1 MPVHIRLAE
10 AGDYPSLADL
20 HNSHNPFELTAE
32 QLRRFDHRSESVD
45 PHFRRAVAVAGGRLV
60 AAGEI
65 RARWADTVQPG
76 RYWVAAQLADPAG
89 CQGPG
94 VQLVSWLAASIRADV
109 RELAACIRSDYL
121 SRMPWLLKLGFTE
134 RFVSWGAHLDLTT
147 FDFAAHEAVPRR
159 LEDAGYRFVAYP
171 ELELADKER
180 QLRQLQEHINQDV
193 LSFEPIVPSGRSS
206 VLAPDYLPAGLIIA
220 LDPGGRFI
228 GLSSLR
234 QESVGGP
241 LENGLTGVHRAYRGK
256 GVATAVKIR
265 SLEVARSLGATGI
278 GTGGGGRDSPM
289 KHLNRKLGFT
299 TGPDWVTL
307 ISER

>member
-76 RYWVAAQLADPAG
+76 RYWVAAQ
-89 CQGPG
+89 
-94 VQLVSWLAASIRADV
+94 
-109 RELAACIRSDYL
+109 
-121 SRMPWLLKLGFTE
+121 
-134 RFVSWGAHLDLTT
+134 
-147 FDFAAHEAVPRR
+147 
-159 LEDAGYRFVAYP
+159 
-171 ELELADKER
+171 LADKER